1 MDSIA
6 ALATA
11 SDIQMDYMRLLVVEL
26 QNQDPLEPLNNKE
39 MAAQLSQ
46 FSQLQQLEAMN
57 SSFAKVLTSVERA
70 YASSLIGKKVS
81 FVTETQLGTTETQIG
96 SVDQV
101 YNDVDGKIVLTV
113 DKHTLTLDDIVSVSG

>member
-57 SSFAKVLTSVERA
+57 SSFAKVLTSVERT
-70 YASSLIGKKVS
+70 YASSLIGKKIS
-81 FVTETQLGTTETQIG
+81 FVTETQLGTTELLSG
-96 SVDQV
+96 SIDQV
-101 YNDVDGKIVLTV
+101 YNDVDGKIVLAV
-113 DKHTLTLDDIVSVSG
+113 DNHRINLDDVVSVSG